1 MPPPIP
7 PKISHIEFDKD
18 VYDNGDMVS
27 GTVVF
32 HGEPLEDTPVTIELR
47 EKSRKKEKTPPAS
60 TDSSWLYSQVF
71 LVSMLAQPEAAND
84 NSPEK
89 DPFSVERGAMLK
101 PTGDGKARIEFEAP
115 EVERITD
122 YDVYIDGEHFGS
134 IRVWPV
140 LTDPPDPNI
149 DFRPTQDVA
158 SPDDPGLLDIQK
170 NRQVALLG
178 SNLPQQTPSGVSA
191 SINQNELVRRARAQ
205 QQPQS
210 STSPKSLQRFK
221 LPTSCTLPLISNPRV
236 EPPAI
241 REYHPKP
248 RRLVI
253 FRRCDIVSRVLSC
266 VSR

>member
-1 MPPPIP
+1 
-7 PKISHIEFDKD
+7 
-18 VYDNGDMVS
+18 
-27 GTVVF
+27 
-32 HGEPLEDTPVTIELR
+32 
-47 EKSRKKEKTPPAS
+47 
-60 TDSSWLYSQVF
+60 
-71 LVSMLAQPEAAND
+71 
-84 NSPEK
+84 
-89 DPFSVERGAMLK
+89 MLK